1 LDLRREF
8 VSEAAEQARR
18 ERERQLVLGAR
29 DDFFEVP
36 EDRRPRFH
44 QRHRLSLAGR
54 CGVAGF
60 QLVDHLRERRL
71 EVTERVV
78 RIDGD
83 DLHRPRFAELDEPS
97 VRKTPN
103 GVVHAR
109 LRDIGSV
116 GDVARRQLTVFQ
128 HGEVRIDLV
137 LAEVEAVPDAIE
149 RAAEVVGH
157 DRDET
162 VLRYRFYYESSC
174 TRFRSRILHVHPI
187 VGPVW
192 LALFDSLGEVLVVS
206 ADVGRKRRQRLR
218 IDA

>member
-1 LDLRREF
+1 VAYTEYSPSPTARIGVVIPGARAGDGRDLQVIELIRVRRPRRRRDEEFDADTRLDLRREF
-8 VSEAAEQARR
+8 VAEAAEQAWR
-18 ERERQLVLGAR
+18 ERERQLVLGAG

-44 QRHRLSLAGR
+44 QRHRLGLAGR
-54 CGVAGF
+54 CGVAGL
-60 QLVDHLRERRL
+60 QLVDHLRERRP

-97 VRKTPN
+97 VRKAPN
-103 GVVHAR
+103 GVVHAG

-128 HGEVRIDLV
+128 HGEVRVDLV

-149 RAAEVVGH
+149 RAAEG
-157 DRDET
+157 
-162 VLRYRFYYESSC
+162 
-174 TRFRSRILHVHPI
+174 RS
-187 VGPVW
+187 
-192 LALFDSLGEVLVVS
+192 
-206 ADVGRKRRQRLR
+206 
-218 IDA
+218 